1 MKNIL
6 YLFPCTPDEQNTM
19 NFRGHNFQPLLKE
32 FTQAGNIKQFLCL
45 SEEEFVRFAQNVY
58 INILECFS
66 PSFLVFLSIGTLR

>member
-19 NFRGHNFQPLLKE
+19 NFRGHKFQPLLKE
-32 FTQAGNIKQFLCL
+32 FAQAGNIKQFHCL

-66 PSFLVFLSIGTLR
+66 PSFLVFHSIGTLR